1 MTCVLGFKVNVRM
14 VTYQWLIDR
23 TLGYLHRER
32 WTVREPHPASDA
44 AAAAAAVW
52 SGDARASPTGDTS

>member
-1 MTCVLGFKVNVRM
+1 MF
-14 VTYQWLIDR
+14 
-23 TLGYLHRER
+23 GYLHRER

-44 AAAAAAVW
+44 AVVAAVW

>member
-1 MTCVLGFKVNVRM
+1 MFAWSPIGGF
-14 VTYQWLIDR
+14 IDR
-23 TLGYLHRER
+23 TFGYLHRER

-44 AAAAAAVW
+44 AAAAVW

>member
-1 MTCVLGFKVNVRM
+1 MTCVLGFKVNVCM
-14 VTYQWLIDR
+14 VIYWWFIDR

-44 AAAAAAVW
+44 PAAVW